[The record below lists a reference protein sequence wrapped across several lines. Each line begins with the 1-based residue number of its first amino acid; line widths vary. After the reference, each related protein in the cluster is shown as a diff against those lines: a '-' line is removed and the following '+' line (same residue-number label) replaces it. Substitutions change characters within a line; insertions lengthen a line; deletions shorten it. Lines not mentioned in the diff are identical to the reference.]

1 MLKILFV
8 TILAISIGI
17 PTPTA
22 SSTDMNSDK
31 DPVLNTSD
39 VEKAFSLAQDILTK
53 YYQVTD
59 IGTEE
64 FAGKLFDTSLLD
76 SELSK
81 YVDQKIKTQQ
91 FVTKAGDAEKENY
104 TLKFTVLSSE
114 VTEEGVFLSISTE
127 AAFNYVGLKVGSGF
141 GEISNMFFKDTG
153 EGFTLIDWYMPYQ
166 YYDEYV
172 RGVVDNSS
180 QLFPNSSSAY
190 SNFSTLA
197 DSNISSLQDE
207 LHDKV
212 VKNLFSTDQI
222 APEQETDSDEVSTH
236 ETPSVNATLRSLN
249 KKNIVT
255 WARNN
260 IVTNPKSG
268 NGVVPYYDFSKITNA
283 WDCTNFVSHALLAG
297 GAVVYDTGGSGIS
310 STGWY
315 YRSTS
320 NRSSSWTGVPNLH
333 TFLTNNRTKGP
344 AGTSI
349 TYRTFDWFGTRP
361 YEAGDV
367 MQFYLGGSYNNWR
380 HSTIITDFYEVGSTP
395 NHVGALVTG
404 RSAAGS
410 YNDNQKAHTIFP
422 GDAKRVIKLSGYY
435 N

>member
-1 MLKILFV
+1 MFV
-8 TILAISIGI
+8 TVLAISIGI
-17 PTPTA
+17 PAAKA

-31 DPVLNTSD
+31 DPTLNTHD
-39 VEKAFSLAQDILTK
+39 VEKAFSLAQDILTN

-64 FAGKLFDTSLLD
+64 FAGKSFDTSLLD

-81 YVDQKIKTQQ
+81 YVEQKIKTKQY
-91 FVTKAGDAEKENY
+91 VTKAGDAEKENY

-114 VTEEGVFLSISTE
+114 VTKEGVFLSISTE
-127 AAFNYVGLKVGSGF
+127 AAFNYVGLKVESGF

-153 EGFTLIDWYMPYQ
+153 EGFTLTDWYMPYQ
-166 YYDEYV
+166 YYDEFV

-180 QLFPNSSSAY
+180 QLFPNSISAD

-197 DSNISSLQDE
+197 DSNFSMLQEE
-207 LHDKV
+207 LHDNV
-212 VKNLFSTDQI
+212 VKNLFSTDQL
-222 APEQETDSDEVSTH
+222 APEQETDSAEESTH
-236 ETPSVNATLRSLN
+236 ETPSVSATLRSLN

-260 IVTNPKSG
+260 MVVNPKSG
-268 NGVVPYYDFSKITNA
+268 NGVVPYYDFSKINNA

-297 GAVVYDTGGSGIS
+297 GAVVYDTGGTGIS

-333 TFLTNNRTKGP
+333 AFLTGNRTKGP

-367 MQFYLGGSYNNWR
+367 MQFYLSGSYNNWR
-380 HSTIITDFYEVGSTP
+380 HSTIITEFYEVGSTP

-410 YNDNQKAHTIFP
+410 YNNNQKAHTIYE